1 MPSDRASTCSAG
13 ASIERAYESL
23 MGFLDRLAC
32 VGKSQT
38 MDSMAATDL
47 TFSQLRVLFALGA
60 HGDGAEC
67 MSVNEIAQQVNLSLA
82 AAGRTVDK
90 LVGVGLV
97 DRREDATDRRVKR
110 VSLTDEGTRVV
121 DSQLSIKQDIIRGF
135 VAGLPDS
142 LRTNLCRALDPI
154 VDNDVDYFSGIAGS
168 EQTVTATT
176 TPSPS
181 TSPKQK
187 VGS

>member
-1 MPSDRASTCSAG
+1 MPSAVTSTCNTG
-13 ASIERAYESL
+13 ASIERAFGSL
-23 MGFLDRLAC
+23 FGFLDRLAC

-67 MSVNEIAQQVNLSLA
+67 LSVHEIAQQVNLSLA

-90 LVGVGLV
+90 LVGTGLV
-97 DRREDATDRRVKR
+97 DRREDIADRRVKR
-110 VSLTDEGTRVV
+110 VSLTVEGTRVV
-121 DSQLSIKQDIIRGF
+121 DSQLSIKQDMIRSF

-142 LRTNLCRALDPI
+142 LRTGLCRALDPI
-154 VDNDVDYFSGIAGS
+154 VDNEVDYFSGIA
-168 EQTVTATT
+168 EPHQTNQTATT
-176 TPSPS
+176 SSPS